1 MSYSI
6 GQVADMLEVSV
17 QSLRLWERH
26 QLIPKPSRSP
36 TNRRRYKDSDISVI
50 REYLSKKYDEN

>member
-6 GQVADMLEVSV
+6 GKVADMLEVST

-26 QLIPKPSRSP
+26 QLIPKPNRSL
-36 TNRRRYKDSDISVI
+36 TNMRRYTDDDINAI
-50 REYLSKKYDEN
+50 REYLSKKYSKQ